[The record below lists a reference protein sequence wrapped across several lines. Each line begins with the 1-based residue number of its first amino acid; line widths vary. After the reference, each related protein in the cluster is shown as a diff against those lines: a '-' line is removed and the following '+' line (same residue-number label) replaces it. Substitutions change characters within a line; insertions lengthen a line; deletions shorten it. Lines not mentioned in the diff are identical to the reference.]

1 MLARAQAPSTFKL
14 KGDAIYDHRQIPKRH
29 ACAVCGGE
37 LTATTITREELRGD
51 KLYLFHHVPAQVCDR
66 CGEVRIE
73 EKVLQEIDRLI
84 EHDRPT
90 RTEETP
96 VLDLAPARAR

>member
-1 MLARAQAPSTFKL
+1 MPSIEFQK
-14 KGDAIYDHRQIPKRH
+14 Y
-29 ACAVCGGE
+29 ACAVCGGK
-37 LTATTITREELRGD
+37 LTATSITHEERRGD

-66 CGEVRIE
+66 CSEIWIE

-84 EHDRPT
+84 EHGRPI

-96 VLDLAPARAR
+96 VFDFAPTPAR